1 MKNKEDDEMAN
12 KLINPDGK
20 YIKRNYELSEV
31 RVEENGNTITGHAAV
46 YGQMTR
52 IGDWFYEIIAPG
64 AFDRADLSDV
74 AFYLNHNID
83 ALPMAR
89 SRKSIPNSTMKVTP
103 DVKGLG
109 INTSLDIENNTD
121 SRALISAVNRQ
132 DVSGMSFSFLV
143 GDEDWQG
150 LDTEMP
156 TRTIKTVA
164 KVIEVSAV
172 TYPAYEGTDIDARS
186 GSLESDRAALERAQS
201 IIINQRNQSEVETL
215 KQKIILKGMV

>member
-1 MKNKEDDEMAN
+1 MPQKPIK
-12 KLINPDGK
+12 PDGK
-20 YIKRNYELSEV
+20 YIKRNYELSEI
-31 RVEENGNTITGHAAV
+31 RVEENGNQLIGHAAV

-52 IGDWFYEIIAPG
+52 IGNWFYEIISSG
-64 AFDRADLSDV
+64 AFDRTDLSDV
-74 AFYLNHNID
+74 ALYLNHNID
-83 ALPMAR
+83 SLPMAR

-103 DVKGLG
+103 DEKGLG
-109 INTSLDIENNTD
+109 IEASLDTDNNTD
-121 SRALISAVNRQ
+121 ARALTSAVNRK
-132 DVSGMSFSFLV
+132 DVSGMSFSFIV

-156 TRTIKTVA
+156 TRTIKTVS

-201 IIINQRNQSEVETL
+201 MIINQRTQNEIETL
-215 KQKIILKGMV
+215 KQKIILKGKI